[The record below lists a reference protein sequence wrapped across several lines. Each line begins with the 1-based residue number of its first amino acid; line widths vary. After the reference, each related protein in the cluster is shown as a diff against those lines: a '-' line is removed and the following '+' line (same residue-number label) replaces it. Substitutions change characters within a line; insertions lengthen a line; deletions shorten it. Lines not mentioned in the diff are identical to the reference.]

1 MIEKFFGDSKYV
13 YMVIIVICNIDV
25 IFKVWCYIV
34 WEVKLVRVL
43 VVRFEI
49 VEEIFFGVEYVYIM
63 FGWIIYENFFFI
75 GNVNVL
81 WFFKDYWYF
90 WFVFEFF

>member
-63 FGWIIYENFFFI
+63 FGGIIYEDFFFI